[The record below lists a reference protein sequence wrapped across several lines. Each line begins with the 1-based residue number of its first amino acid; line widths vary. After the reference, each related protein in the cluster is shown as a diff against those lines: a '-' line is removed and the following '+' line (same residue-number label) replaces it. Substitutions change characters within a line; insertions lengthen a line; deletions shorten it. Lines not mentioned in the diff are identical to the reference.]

1 MRAGAN
7 ESERAHVDEPVHVPG
22 SECACVDTGAQASDV
37 PVADPVSDAATER
50 QVQSLQSALTAV
62 GVSVPLERPQT
73 TAQLLAERYALD
85 LRRNS
90 GWSSDSS
97 GLEGYLAGAESR
109 EDSWMLSNETIKHA
123 SSTPVSVDN
132 VAALQAA
139 VEADGFPAATGD
151 VPVFARL
158 QQLADHDG
166 DGDDDDDDEAE
177 STGRARMSDQTTRIE
192 RRKAS
197 GERRRSEAFA
207 KSQRLPVSDAR
218 CEAPSSDSEPADA
231 HIVSASLPTELRSN
245 QDVMLLRMEPPESTS
260 LAGCDP
266 HRLRYR
272 YSHRRQYRES
282 EHDAHQHHQY
292 HYHHRQEHEKV
303 PQNRWEIPVA
313 SAWRRMIGAGGVA
326 ATSWSTAGTGWLGP
340 SDQATTPTLQWHQVR
355 LMEGHTQAGRRTT
368 RRLHRTASWASPIG
382 TGAAPATAAASG
394 GNAYSALLAGALGYF
409 AVSGNVS
416 TIRGR
421 LQAIKKETDHELA
434 QFMAQCEAELQQ
446 GQETPELSKAVRR
459 MMDIASA
466 VLATSADA
474 LLAETFVSRGH
485 STVIAFSGNL
495 HEYVNEL
502 QRMRM
507 HVSFVSWTHRSSP
520 VIHLLFTL
528 SRLTRFLEAAAERIE
543 FRAESNSQR
552 GSGTRRTRLSQSTGK
567 GFGSEHIDPADAA
580 HASSWSSGTA
590 DERFIEPGTQL
601 STATVAAGRISLK
614 SSLSNHVA
622 EPAAGA
628 QRAVEDSYAAAYYE
642 RTEPTSEAQRALED
656 SNAAARVHEP
666 APWAKPQPSIA
677 VARDAWTFPPRR
689 CVSSVCLSSMETRP
703 RSPPNLANSDV
714 HLFTSIRPRQHAS
727 ETGAQSFAQAT
738 TMRLGVERDPNRI
751 AVLAPATHLEK
762 SEADTTQL
770 RAEPDDVDDDK
781 SRHTQRLTEPS
792 SSQTLVHSGSSNA
805 PGLQAA
811 ASEATQRSTPAERPS
826 LPAGVLATLLTGKTQ
841 AQRGYSSDTVALAAR
856 NEAIHVHPVRAMRA
870 LQTAGREGNL
880 SLRVHGPFDVSNL
893 SEKGAPAAENNT
905 NNNNN
910 NNESNELAK
919 VRTTEADAGG
929 LHRPENTTAKLIQL
943 PAARSQTPV
952 SLQTAMPPSPCS
964 GAEFISNEDEEAI
977 EKDADAVEE
986 NEEVTDP
993 YAYLICRICEEV
1005 YPCEIFEEHTKCCAA
1020 RARAA
1025 VLIAACDKQLEK
1037 LGRHG
1042 ARAATSSAFT
1052 EAPAGDV
1059 STASVDSAQQA
1070 LLSRVAK
1077 LCLYAAAVE
1086 PSESCTRIS
1095 SFVPADLDDLENQ
1108 SYEQVRSCL
1117 RLRTDSDMASFRPN
1131 LEENVARAKLE
1142 AVRSRLEHA
1151 LQACQAATANTTSST
1166 ISRWCLA
1173 LVERAH
1179 CLVSQK
1185 LEALSMIPAVFEPA
1199 VVAADDGSLES
1210 GALTSDLRRARPA
1223 EDLSCR
1229 TSEDAAADDDHAGA
1243 SAGAV
1248 VDDDSARNCDIA
1260 AAAAAAATV
1269 EPCDHVHWKTRDAA
1283 DSASPCD
1290 AERGLVS
1297 EGVHRGGDIRVGN
1310 AAKTDTGVAF
1320 AEAALS
1326 SDTGSSRRRRRRHHL
1341 QDALCE
1347 AHGASQSRKQG
1358 QHRSDSSSSRL
1369 RSSGGAEVPSS
1380 RQSLRVSASPHL
1392 HPAVPSI
1399 RDFDILKPISRGA
1412 FGRVYLASKKTT
1424 GDLYAIKVFQKS
1436 ELVRKNLVRR
1446 VRAERD
1452 ILATIQNPFVV
1463 RFIWSFESARKL
1475 FLVMEFLPGGDLFS
1489 LLSNL
1494 GYLDEDVARQYVAEI
1509 VLALE
1514 YLHQAGIVHR
1524 DLKPDNILIDRDGHI
1539 KLTDFGLSKQGAL
1552 DLPHSSP
1559 ASTRASLSPGTDTL
1573 WQRALSPA
1581 GFVARSAKAPV
1592 SGLSAISGA
1601 TKPRYDTSVGAGA
1614 IAGAGTGPQQMHG
1627 ASGVPSSQLCMDS
1640 MSVSVMSGSGSE
1652 VRTQRGSSTVPLQRD
1667 VDMRLVDTTTSSVQ
1681 AGTRT
1686 AGRQNTLTASDA
1698 RGQFSAAAS
1707 TGGSGYAGPFESHTG
1722 HLWANGVRGA
1732 RSPSPQTLAT
1742 ESQSGSPV
1750 GGTTVVAPVEP
1761 PLGTP
1766 DYLAPELLLGTGHG
1780 FAVDWWALGV
1790 VLFELL
1796 VGIPAFHA
1804 SSVRGI
1810 FSNILSGRIQW
1821 PDDVDEAMSAEARD
1835 LIQRLLEPDPSKR
1848 LGARGAAEVK
1858 AHPFFRDVDFEH
1870 VRNQPPAFVPQFAA
1884 ADDTSYFS
1892 SRKAVGSLSPDDES
1906 TQKLMRTL
1914 SEHGLGDVERAEALP
1929 LLVTAS
1935 KSHVA
1940 SVPLSLSSS
1949 SRMHVPETR
1958 TAAIASAEAL
1968 HASEPRWSDVAAHPE
1983 MRQGGQS
1990 VHASEPRWSD
2000 VAAHPEMRQ
2009 GGQALHASEP
2019 RWSDVA
2025 AHPEMRQGGQKVM
2038 MRWCATADC
2047 RPRENPTDGDWR
2059 SADEGTAACGMH
2071 CSTYGKVCSTEP
2083 LATSSSACCYG
2094 VSRAPAAPG
2103 GIREPAPRSSPCAAS
2118 GALDL
2123 GIPALPAV
2131 SHDAERP
2138 VLSSSSVREQSAID
2152 TTCER
2157 NESVL
2162 VAERACRWSDGTA
2175 LAGVSMEP
2183 LSRSGAET
2191 MPQRLLHAVNAEN
2204 SSLSDQIVVS
2214 GITTS
2219 SQATDSAEGIEDQV
2233 RDAPCADG
2241 LYRHRPG
2248 WSLSYTVPEHELDAD
2263 KTQRISADCSIAHTT
2278 RTQGQETLSE
2288 ATSIA
2293 GTGDVSTDS
2302 DGALGRATQIVAVPD
2317 SPHAVGVS
2325 GNTGAA
2331 ASAMPSEPAGTQS
2344 ETSHPEMDWKQT
2356 EVPSWS
2362 SSATCST
2369 ETGWRRVDMRT
2380 LRNRRQRSREQLLQH
2395 CLRRRAPTRGWL
2407 SETERD
2413 PSASTS
2419 ADEQNRERS
2428 ASVCTSPS
2436 VLRSSN
2442 VRLRGSDATSVA
2454 VVAATTP
2461 TRNVWNTSDGM
2472 LLFEDSSSDSNLCSE
2487 GDIENDDDDDD
2498 DDFNNN
2504 NNNNAMDPFR
2514 RATLARSNI
2523 GREGSAPVQ
2532 ASAGV
2537 SSSERPP
2544 EASHSDPNVNLANS
2558 GRRARYEAN
2567 RPASSESQCVLT
2579 LADPAFSDFSFR
2591 NLDSL
2596 EAMNLDMARVSRARS
2611 ATSGRSGS
2619 VPSRR
2624 HPVASS
2630 SDSAS
2635 QTSRSGL

>member
-841 AQRGYSSDTVALAAR
+841 VQRGYSSDTVALAAR
-856 NEAIHVHPVRAMRA
+856 NEAVHVHPVRAMRA

-893 SEKGAPAAENNT
+893 SEKGAPAAENN
-905 NNNNN
+905 NNNN
-910 NNESNELAK
+910 NNETNELAK

-1573 WQRALSPA
+1573 WQRAPSPA

-1601 TKPRYDTSVGAGA
+1601 SKPRYDTSVGAGA

-1958 TAAIASAEAL
+1958 TAAIASAE
-1968 HASEPRWSDVAAHPE
+1968 
-1983 MRQGGQS
+1983 
-1990 VHASEPRWSD
+1990 
-2000 VAAHPEMRQ
+2000 
-2009 GGQALHASEP
+2009 ALHASEP

-2498 DDFNNN
+2498 DDDFNNN
-2504 NNNNAMDPFR
+2504 NNNNAVDPFR

>member
-1 MRAGAN
+1 
-7 ESERAHVDEPVHVPG
+7 
-22 SECACVDTGAQASDV
+22 
-37 PVADPVSDAATER
+37 
-50 QVQSLQSALTAV
+50 
-62 GVSVPLERPQT
+62 
-73 TAQLLAERYALD
+73 
-85 LRRNS
+85 
-90 GWSSDSS
+90 
-97 GLEGYLAGAESR
+97 
-109 EDSWMLSNETIKHA
+109 
-123 SSTPVSVDN
+123 
-132 VAALQAA
+132 
-139 VEADGFPAATGD
+139 
-151 VPVFARL
+151 
-158 QQLADHDG
+158 
-166 DGDDDDDDEAE
+166 
-177 STGRARMSDQTTRIE
+177 
-192 RRKAS
+192 
-197 GERRRSEAFA
+197 
-207 KSQRLPVSDAR
+207 
-218 CEAPSSDSEPADA
+218 
-231 HIVSASLPTELRSN
+231 
-245 QDVMLLRMEPPESTS
+245 
-260 LAGCDP
+260 
-266 HRLRYR
+266 
-272 YSHRRQYRES
+272 
-282 EHDAHQHHQY
+282 
-292 HYHHRQEHEKV
+292 
-303 PQNRWEIPVA
+303 
-313 SAWRRMIGAGGVA
+313 
-326 ATSWSTAGTGWLGP
+326 
-340 SDQATTPTLQWHQVR
+340 
-355 LMEGHTQAGRRTT
+355 
-368 RRLHRTASWASPIG
+368 
-382 TGAAPATAAASG
+382 
-394 GNAYSALLAGALGYF
+394 
-409 AVSGNVS
+409 
-416 TIRGR
+416 
-421 LQAIKKETDHELA
+421 
-434 QFMAQCEAELQQ
+434 
-446 GQETPELSKAVRR
+446 
-459 MMDIASA
+459 
-466 VLATSADA
+466 
-474 LLAETFVSRGH
+474 
-485 STVIAFSGNL
+485 
-495 HEYVNEL
+495 
-502 QRMRM
+502 
-507 HVSFVSWTHRSSP
+507 
-520 VIHLLFTL
+520 
-528 SRLTRFLEAAAERIE
+528 
-543 FRAESNSQR
+543 
-552 GSGTRRTRLSQSTGK
+552 
-567 GFGSEHIDPADAA
+567 
-580 HASSWSSGTA
+580 
-590 DERFIEPGTQL
+590 
-601 STATVAAGRISLK
+601 
-614 SSLSNHVA
+614 
-622 EPAAGA
+622 
-628 QRAVEDSYAAAYYE
+628 
-642 RTEPTSEAQRALED
+642 
-656 SNAAARVHEP
+656 
-666 APWAKPQPSIA
+666 
-677 VARDAWTFPPRR
+677 
-689 CVSSVCLSSMETRP
+689 
-703 RSPPNLANSDV
+703 
-714 HLFTSIRPRQHAS
+714 
-727 ETGAQSFAQAT
+727 
-738 TMRLGVERDPNRI
+738 
-751 AVLAPATHLEK
+751 
-762 SEADTTQL
+762 
-770 RAEPDDVDDDK
+770 
-781 SRHTQRLTEPS
+781 
-792 SSQTLVHSGSSNA
+792 
-805 PGLQAA
+805 
-811 ASEATQRSTPAERPS
+811 
-826 LPAGVLATLLTGKTQ
+826 
-841 AQRGYSSDTVALAAR
+841 
-856 NEAIHVHPVRAMRA
+856 
-870 LQTAGREGNL
+870 
-880 SLRVHGPFDVSNL
+880 
-893 SEKGAPAAENNT
+893 
-905 NNNNN
+905 
-910 NNESNELAK
+910 
-919 VRTTEADAGG
+919 
-929 LHRPENTTAKLIQL
+929 
-943 PAARSQTPV
+943 
-952 SLQTAMPPSPCS
+952 
-964 GAEFISNEDEEAI
+964 
-977 EKDADAVEE
+977 VEE

-1369 RSSGGAEVPSS
+1369 RSSGGAEVSPS
-1380 RQSLRVSASPHL
+1380 RQSLRVGASPHL

-1573 WQRALSPA
+1573 WQRAPSPA

-1601 TKPRYDTSVGAGA
+1601 SKPRYDTSVGAGA

-1958 TAAIASAEAL
+1958 TAAIASAE
-1968 HASEPRWSDVAAHPE
+1968 
-1983 MRQGGQS
+1983 
-1990 VHASEPRWSD
+1990 
-2000 VAAHPEMRQ
+2000 
-2009 GGQALHASEP
+2009 ALHASEP

-2498 DDFNNN
+2498 DDDFNNN
-2504 NNNNAMDPFR
+2504 NNNNAVDPFR

>member
-1 MRAGAN
+1 
-7 ESERAHVDEPVHVPG
+7 
-22 SECACVDTGAQASDV
+22 
-37 PVADPVSDAATER
+37 
-50 QVQSLQSALTAV
+50 
-62 GVSVPLERPQT
+62 
-73 TAQLLAERYALD
+73 
-85 LRRNS
+85 
-90 GWSSDSS
+90 
-97 GLEGYLAGAESR
+97 
-109 EDSWMLSNETIKHA
+109 
-123 SSTPVSVDN
+123 
-132 VAALQAA
+132 
-139 VEADGFPAATGD
+139 
-151 VPVFARL
+151 
-158 QQLADHDG
+158 
-166 DGDDDDDDEAE
+166 
-177 STGRARMSDQTTRIE
+177 
-192 RRKAS
+192 
-197 GERRRSEAFA
+197 
-207 KSQRLPVSDAR
+207 
-218 CEAPSSDSEPADA
+218 
-231 HIVSASLPTELRSN
+231 
-245 QDVMLLRMEPPESTS
+245 
-260 LAGCDP
+260 
-266 HRLRYR
+266 
-272 YSHRRQYRES
+272 
-282 EHDAHQHHQY
+282 
-292 HYHHRQEHEKV
+292 
-303 PQNRWEIPVA
+303 
-313 SAWRRMIGAGGVA
+313 MIGAGGVA

-770 RAEPDDVDDDK
+770 RAEPDDDDDDDDK
-781 SRHTQRLTEPS
+781 SRHTKRLTEPS

-841 AQRGYSSDTVALAAR
+841 VQRGYSSDTVALAAR

-893 SEKGAPAAENNT
+893 SEKGAPAAENN
-905 NNNNN
+905 NNNN
-910 NNESNELAK
+910 NNETNELAK

-1320 AEAALS
+1320 AEAAHS
-1326 SDTGSSRRRRRRHHL
+1326 SDTGSSRRRRRHHHL

-1601 TKPRYDTSVGAGA
+1601 SKPRYDTSVGAGA

-1949 SRMHVPETR
+1949 SRMRVPETR
-1958 TAAIASAEAL
+1958 TAAIASSEAL
-1968 HASEPRWSDVAAHPE
+1968 HASEPRWSDVAAHLE

-2504 NNNNAMDPFR
+2504 NNNNAVDPFR

>member
-62 GVSVPLERPQT
+62 GVSVPVERPQT

-123 SSTPVSVDN
+123 SSTPVSGDN

-601 STATVAAGRISLK
+601 STATAAAGRISLK

-714 HLFTSIRPRQHAS
+714 HLFTSIRPRQHAR
-727 ETGAQSFAQAT
+727 ETGAQGVAQAT

-870 LQTAGREGNL
+870 LQTAGPEGNL

-1573 WQRALSPA
+1573 WQRAPSPA

-1601 TKPRYDTSVGAGA
+1601 SKPRYDTSVGAGA

-1722 HLWANGVRGA
+1722 HLWANGVRGV

-1949 SRMHVPETR
+1949 SRMRVPETR
-1958 TAAIASAEAL
+1958 TAAIASSEAL

-1990 VHASEPRWSD
+1990 
-2000 VAAHPEMRQ
+2000 
-2009 GGQALHASEP
+2009 LHASEP

-2047 RPRENPTDGDWR
+2047 WPRENPTDGDWR

-2131 SHDAERP
+2131 SYDAERP

-2278 RTQGQETLSE
+2278 STQGQETLSE

-2504 NNNNAMDPFR
+2504 NNNNAVDPFR

-2544 EASHSDPNVNLANS
+2544 EASYSDPNVNLAKS
-2558 GRRARYEAN
+2558 GRRARYKAN
-2567 RPASSESQCVLT
+2567 RPSSSESQCVLT

>member
-62 GVSVPLERPQT
+62 GVSVPVERPQT

-166 DGDDDDDDEAE
+166 DGDDDDDDDDEAE

-207 KSQRLPVSDAR
+207 KSQRLLVSDAR

-266 HRLRYR
+266 HRLHYR

-770 RAEPDDVDDDK
+770 RAEPDDDDDDDDK
-781 SRHTQRLTEPS
+781 SRHTKRLTEPS

-856 NEAIHVHPVRAMRA
+856 NEAVHVHPVRAMRA

-910 NNESNELAK
+910 NNETNELAK

-1297 EGVHRGGDIRVGN
+1297 EDVHRGGDIRFGN

-1320 AEAALS
+1320 AEAAHS
-1326 SDTGSSRRRRRRHHL
+1326 SDTGSSRRRRHHHHHHHL

-1347 AHGASQSRKQG
+1347 AHGPSQSRKQG

-1369 RSSGGAEVPSS
+1369 RSSGGAEVSPS
-1380 RQSLRVSASPHL
+1380 RQSLRVGASPHL

-1573 WQRALSPA
+1573 WQRAPSPA

-1601 TKPRYDTSVGAGA
+1601 SKPRYDTSVGAGA

-1858 AHPFFRDVDFEH
+1858 AHPFFRDIDFEH

-1949 SRMHVPETR
+1949 SRMRVPETR
-1958 TAAIASAEAL
+1958 TAAIAS
-1968 HASEPRWSDVAAHPE
+1968 SE
-1983 MRQGGQS
+1983 
-1990 VHASEPRWSD
+1990 
-2000 VAAHPEMRQ
+2000 
-2009 GGQALHASEP
+2009 ALHASEP

-2047 RPRENPTDGDWR
+2047 WPRENPTDGDWR

-2131 SHDAERP
+2131 SYDAERP

-2191 MPQRLLHAVNAEN
+2191 MPQRLLHAVNPEN

-2278 RTQGQETLSE
+2278 STQGQETLSE

-2498 DDFNNN
+2498 DDDDDFNNN
-2504 NNNNAMDPFR
+2504 NNNAVDPVR

-2544 EASHSDPNVNLANS
+2544 EASYSDPNVNLAKS
-2558 GRRARYEAN
+2558 GRRARYKAN
-2567 RPASSESQCVLT
+2567 RPSSSESQCVLT

>member
-62 GVSVPLERPQT
+62 GVSVPVERPQT

-207 KSQRLPVSDAR
+207 KSQRLLVSDAR
-218 CEAPSSDSEPADA
+218 CEAPSSDSKPADA

-714 HLFTSIRPRQHAS
+714 HLFTSIRPRQHAR
-727 ETGAQSFAQAT
+727 ETGAQGVAQAT

-856 NEAIHVHPVRAMRA
+856 NEAVHVHPVRAMRA

-1573 WQRALSPA
+1573 WQRAPSPA

-1722 HLWANGVRGA
+1722 HLWANGVRGV

-1940 SVPLSLSSS
+1940 SVPLSLSST
-1949 SRMHVPETR
+1949 SRMRVPETR
-1958 TAAIASAEAL
+1958 TAAIASSEAL

-1990 VHASEPRWSD
+1990 
-2000 VAAHPEMRQ
+2000 
-2009 GGQALHASEP
+2009 LHASEP

-2047 RPRENPTDGDWR
+2047 WPRENPTDGDWR

-2131 SHDAERP
+2131 SYDAERP

-2152 TTCER
+2152 TTCEH

-2504 NNNNAMDPFR
+2504 NNNNAVDPFR

-2544 EASHSDPNVNLANS
+2544 EASYSDPNVNLANS

>member
-123 SSTPVSVDN
+123 SSTPVSGDN

-166 DGDDDDDDEAE
+166 DGDDDDDDDDEAE

-714 HLFTSIRPRQHAS
+714 HLFTSIRPRQHAR
-727 ETGAQSFAQAT
+727 ETGAQGVAQAT

-751 AVLAPATHLEK
+751 AMLAPATHLEK

-856 NEAIHVHPVRAMRA
+856 NEAVHVHPVRAMRA

-910 NNESNELAK
+910 NNESTELAK

-1573 WQRALSPA
+1573 WQRAPSPA

-1601 TKPRYDTSVGAGA
+1601 SKPRYDTSVGAGA

-1627 ASGVPSSQLCMDS
+1627 ASGVPSSQFCMDS

-1722 HLWANGVRGA
+1722 HLWANGVRGV

-1968 HASEPRWSDVAAHPE
+1968 HASEL
-1983 MRQGGQS
+1983 
-1990 VHASEPRWSD
+1990 RWSD

-2047 RPRENPTDGDWR
+2047 WPRENPTDGDWR

-2131 SHDAERP
+2131 SYDAERP

-2152 TTCER
+2152 TTCEH

-2504 NNNNAMDPFR
+2504 NNNNAVDPFR

-2544 EASHSDPNVNLANS
+2544 EASYSDPNVNLAKS
-2558 GRRARYEAN
+2558 GRRARYKAN
-2567 RPASSESQCVLT
+2567 RPSSSESQCVLT